1 MQEYNLDISFNTDIG
16 DFEIINDEIPVIN
29 SKRKYILS
37 YAREVLK
44 TNQNDIFALPTFGT
58 SFFDFIGKGLDESL
72 VKETKIGQPAAKLSC
87 TSVDRKN
94 VQRSRFSQP
103 VEPRG
108 AVITAIF

>member
-1 MQEYNLDISFNTDIG
+1 MTGNPLELYTLPSPGNRPGNANS
-16 DFEIINDEIPVIN
+16 EVI
-29 SKRKYILS
+29 
-37 YAREVLK
+37 
-44 TNQNDIFALPTFGT
+44 
-58 SFFDFIGKGLDESL
+58 

-108 AVITAIF
+108 AVITAIFLDVEVGNYPNTIVR